1 MRTFERRA
9 TRAALLLLVVVTA
22 ACSALRPNG
31 RDAALRVGVSGDYP
45 PFAVR
50 AADGTNRGFDVEVAR
65 AYAAATGRQLE
76 LVPFR
81 WPDLAGAIAA
91 GTFDVAM
98 SGVTVRGDRLLVGR
112 MTAAVAR
119 ADAVLL
125 ARRGERPLRAVG
137 RGRVAVNRGGHLERV
152 ARARLP
158 HAELVVVDDN
168 RSLPRLLASREV
180 DAVVTDTLEAA
191 TFPLDFEI
199 ATTLAR
205 DRKAYWT
212 APGRDALADD
222 LDAWLLARERDG
234 TLGRLRAAHLPGAR
248 VSELPPEIERVVDL
262 AARRLMLMP
271 QVAAAKRAAGLPI
284 VDAAREAAVVAGAVE
299 RARAAGLDAGAAE
312 RLARAQIGAA
322 RAVQEQDRGVAGAS
336 APSLAA
342 VRSGIDALDGALLR
356 ALVTARAAALP
367 ATGRPALAKALRR
380 DADLPGFDEAHAGAI
395 AAAIADV
402 VRPAP

>member
-1 MRTFERRA
+1 MRTFERRGA
-9 TRAALLLLVVVTA
+9 RAALALLALLA
-22 ACSALRPNG
+22 AGC
-31 RDAALRVGVSGDYP
+31 AAVPATSRQGATLRVGVSGDYP

-50 AADGTNRGFDVEVAR
+50 AADGTYAGFDVEVAR
-65 AYAAATGRQLE
+65 AYAAASGRRLE

-81 WPDLAGAIAA
+81 WPELAEAIAA
-91 GTFDVAM
+91 GRFDVAM

-119 ADAVLL
+119 AEAVLL
-125 ARRGERPLRAVG
+125 VRRGERPLRAVD

-191 TFPLDFEI
+191 TFPDEFAV

-234 TLGRLRAAHLPGAR
+234 TLPRLRASRLAGAHA
-248 VSELPPEIERVVDL
+248 SELPVEIERVVDL

-271 QVAAAKRAAGLPI
+271 HVAAAKRAAGLPI
-284 VDAAREAAVVAGAVE
+284 VDPAREAAVVASAVA
-299 RARAAGLDAGAAE
+299 RARDAGLDAGAAE

-322 RAVQEQDRGVAGAS
+322 RAVQEQDRAAPGTA
-336 APSLAA
+336 APSLATI
-342 VRSGIDALDGALLR
+342 RSAIDALDAALLR

-367 ATGRPALAKALRR
+367 AIGRPALATALRR

-395 AAAIADV
+395 AAGIADV
-402 VRPAP
+402 LRPA